1 MKADGPPA
9 GETLAGP
16 LSGLTVVITGTL
28 PNLSRSQAKALVLA
42 AGGKVTSSI
51 SKSTDL
57 LLAGDKAGSKLEK
70 ANKLEVEVIDEAE
83 LLRRIDETATS

>member
-1 MKADGPPA
+1 
-9 GETLAGP
+9 
-16 LSGLTVVITGTL
+16 
-28 PNLSRSQAKALVLA
+28 A

-57 LLAGDKAGSKLEK
+57 LLAGDKAGSKMEK

-83 LLRRIDETATS
+83 FQRRIDETATS